1 MALISVDMEKCVL
14 CSACQEVCPSQI
26 NLVDKENGPHK
37 VGTRTCI
44 ACGHCVAVCP
54 TGALDNRKSLLS
66 EYVELDDLNVS
77 SPVEMEKFLRSRRS
91 IGNYKK
97 ELVEQDVIEKLL
109 DLACYAPTGVN
120 RQGISFIVYSDKE
133 KLNQIVKAVIAWMES
148 IVQAGG
154 EEASYY
160 KSVVRVYREGEKD
173 VILRGAPHFILAV
186 ANKTNLSA
194 ELNCNYFCSFFRC
207 GYLYSRLCASLYAK

>member
-1 MALISVDMEKCVL
+1 M
-14 CSACQEVCPSQI
+14 
-26 NLVDKENGPHK
+26 VDKENGQHE

-44 ACGHCVAVCP
+44 ACGHCVAVCS

-66 EYVELDDLNVS
+66 EHVELDDLKVS

-91 IGNYKK
+91 IRNYKK

-109 DLACYAPTGVN
+109 DLARYAPTGVN

-173 VILRGAPHFILAV
+173 VILLGAPHFILSV

-194 ELNCNYFCSFFRC
+194 ELNCNYGCSFFRC
-207 GYLYSRLCASLYAK
+207 EYLYSRLCASLYAK

>member
-91 IGNYKK
+91 IRNYKK

-109 DLACYAPTGVN
+109 DLACYPPTGVN

-133 KLNQIVKAVIAWMES
+133 KLNQIVKAV
-148 IVQAGG
+148 
-154 EEASYY
+154 SYCLDG
-160 KSVVRVYREGEKD
+160 K
-173 VILRGAPHFILAV
+173 
-186 ANKTNLSA
+186 
-194 ELNCNYFCSFFRC
+194 
-207 GYLYSRLCASLYAK
+207 YSTSRR